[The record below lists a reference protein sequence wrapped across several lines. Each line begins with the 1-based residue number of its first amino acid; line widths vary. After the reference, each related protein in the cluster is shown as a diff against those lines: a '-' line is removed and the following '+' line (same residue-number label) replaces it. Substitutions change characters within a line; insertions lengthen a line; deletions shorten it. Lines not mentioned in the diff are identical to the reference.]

1 MDPQIRGGTRPRRY
15 NEVCLVSSVAPLR
28 SGENLDHDHGPHP
41 GEPPSL
47 RVERLTAARIPTAH
61 GEFSLC
67 LYANNHDGKDHLALV
82 MGEIAGQEAVLVRIH
97 SECFTGEVLGSLRCD
112 CQAQLDQA
120 LRMIAGERRGVL
132 IYLRQEGR
140 GIGLRDKLRAYNL
153 QDQGYDTVEANWLL
167 GHQADERDYT
177 LAAAIL
183 KDLGP
188 RSVRL
193 LTNNPE
199 KLQSLRDMGI
209 AMTDRV
215 ALETEVTPENAEYLR
230 AKASRLHHILN
241 AGRDGRPS

>member
-1 MDPQIRGGTRPRRY
+1 M
-15 NEVCLVSSVAPLR
+15 R
-28 SGENLDHDHGPHP
+28 SPVPPPIPGENTSHGN
-41 GEPPSL
+41 SL
-47 RVERLTAARIPTAH
+47 ESVDRPTLQVERLTAARIPTAY

-67 LYANNHDGKDHLALV
+67 LYANNRDDKDHLALV
-82 MGEIAGQEAVLVRIH
+82 MGEIAVQEAVLVRIH
-97 SECFTGEVLGSLRCD
+97 SECFTGDVLGSLRCD
-112 CQAQLDQA
+112 CRAQLDQA

-183 KDLGP
+183 RDLGP

-241 AGRDGRPS
+241 NSTAHTNR